1 MENYRDFEEFVGIS
15 PINRGEMKHDT
26 YIDTNCAMMKPK
38 RWHDQTVDTRSIED
52 RLSLVCD
59 SEILFPAI
67 GDGANFFHAQR
78 MSE

>member
-26 YIDTNCAMMKPK
+26 YIDTNCVMMKPK

-59 SEILFPAI
+59 SESLFPAT